1 MSDLVPRSEGGFWV
15 AWRRGSISVRT
26 SSFNAIPSDDIWS
39 AWVRRCAVHCW
50 IHASVLASLP
60 SSRVGEELCHVHFS
74 PQGQL
79 ILTSV
84 NGLLVLYFPV
94 IFLIPLMPCLK
105 ISFFRP
111 ISLLSSRLFCFR
123 FSFTSRLSALP
134 ISALRRT
141 FHLSCCLTSFWKV
154 GRRCKNP
161 SPCRAF
167 LVAPLIL

>member
-1 MSDLVPRSEGGFWV
+1 M
-15 AWRRGSISVRT
+15 SVRT
-26 SSFNAIPSDDIWS
+26 SSFDSIPSEDIWG

-50 IHASVLASLP
+50 IHASVLASFP
-60 SSRVGEELCHVHFS
+60 SSCMGEELCHVHLR

-111 ISLLSSRLFCFR
+111 MSLLSSRLFCFR
-123 FSFTSRLSALP
+123 FSFTIRLSALP
-134 ISALRRT
+134 ISALRRA

-161 SPCRAF
+161 SPCKAF
-167 LVAPLIL
+167 FVVSPFDPVLRL